1 MEERNSLIFDGELV
15 MNELKKTIK
24 QIFKTNEW
32 IETFDG
38 NEIKVIT
45 KQERTSDK
53 FPVVSLNIF
62 DDLPYNRTRD
72 SNQIANHTQFALR
85 VTIYNKESKSKKLDR
100 ETLSRRIANEI
111 ILNFQQKFGYS
122 HSYNQ
127 LAPNEDVSVA
137 RRIIG
142 YNMIINNKT
151 YAIYI
156 Q

>member
-15 MNELKKTIK
+15 MNELKKVIK

-111 ILNFQQKFGYS
+111 ILNFQQRFGYS

-142 YNMIINNKT
+142 YNMIINNKNH
-151 YAIYI
+151 AIYI